1 MGFHLEPHYFSFHPL
16 DISARHQLLTI
27 NISNRLILITF
38 LAVALF
44 PIYGVLTVEPLLQTQ
59 QQELIN
65 DAENQLATCE
75 TKAFDEVPPEP
86 VSELNF
92 NFFYICDVKRQ

>member
-16 DISARHQLLTI
+16 DISVRHQLLTI

-92 NFFYICDVKRQ
+92 NFYYHLEL